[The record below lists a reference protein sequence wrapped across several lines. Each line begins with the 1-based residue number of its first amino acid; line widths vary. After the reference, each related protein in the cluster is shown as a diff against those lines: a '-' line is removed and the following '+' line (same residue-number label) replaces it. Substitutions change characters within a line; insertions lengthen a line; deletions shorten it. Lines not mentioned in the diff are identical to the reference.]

1 MYWRDK
7 NEYQQVCELQDSP
20 AGRKKSP
27 EPNGPNMEM
36 AYRMVSGV
44 ESLSA
49 FTEQIDVDICL
60 LEYFSLCLNK
70 MLL

>member
-1 MYWRDK
+1 M
-7 NEYQQVCELQDSP
+7 CELQNSP
-20 AGRKKSP
+20 AGRKKST
-27 EPNGPNMEM
+27 EFESQDMEM
-36 AYRMVSGV
+36 AYRMVSGGV